1 MCSKSQ
7 KVTKVCKE
15 HPSLANLGLIPTSL
29 SLFNLTTCVHRMCQQ
44 MGVCWVKL
52 TEIRFVEQDCC
63 LLGAPFPQSDAKETR
78 LPPHNPCCS
87 FCSSFTSPAF
97 SFHEISNHCH
107 SQGLGKMN
115 PSLSNQ
121 IIDWM
126 QGGGASTNW
135 ITRKGGGWGDQHSFQ
150 PSLPYTDFL
159 LPHPGARDTVSDTC
173 WQSWEDRDS
182 ENWDQ
187 PFLI

>member
-15 HPSLANLGLIPTSL
+15 HPSLANLGVIPTSL
-29 SLFNLTTCVHRMCQQ
+29 SLFNLPTCVHCMCQQ

-126 QGGGASTNW
+126 QGGGAPTNW
-135 ITRKGGGWGDQHSFQ
+135 ITRKGGGEEINVRSSLVSLTQASHYLILGPGTLALIRADSPGKTETRRTETS
-150 PSLPYTDFL
+150 PS
-159 LPHPGARDTVSDTC
+159 
-173 WQSWEDRDS
+173 
-182 ENWDQ
+182 
-187 PFLI
+187 